1 MPKILYFKYFGC
13 WFCSLIFVL
22 SFLGNFLFG
31 YPENVGIFFFFF
43 FVYGWI
49 HLDFCIT
56 LSFFSVSLER
66 DS

>member
-1 MPKILYFKYFGC
+1 M
-13 WFCSLIFVL
+13 
-22 SFLGNFLFG
+22 FG
-31 YPENVGIFFFFF
+31 YPENAGIFFFSLLF
-43 FVYGWI
+43 YGWI